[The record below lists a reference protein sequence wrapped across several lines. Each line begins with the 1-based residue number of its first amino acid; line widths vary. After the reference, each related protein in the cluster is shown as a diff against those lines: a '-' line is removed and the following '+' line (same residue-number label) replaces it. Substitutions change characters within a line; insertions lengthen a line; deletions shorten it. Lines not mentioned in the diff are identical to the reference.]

1 MKSRTALFFN
11 ALLVIVF
18 VFVFTMPASAGKTYK
33 LGMSLAITGP
43 HIRCGKPL
51 CQRGGRT
58 GSNSV
63 NETDYLGDG
72 DKIDCPIRDDQYK
85 NDVTKRFFEE
95 FLDDGILI
103 FLSYA
108 TGGNL
113 ALKRDFEEVKIPVI
127 PASYHEGLIVDANY
141 TFMPV
146 ATYSENAVGLA
157 EYITENHKGDNVPR
171 WLSSFIRPHS
181 AGAAGRHPESHA
193 EGMKIEIVEVV
204 EHGTDLDN
212 TAMLQR
218 LVSKGVQYV
227 ICQTVQTPV
236 ATMLTDAQR
245 LGVNAT
251 TFGEKDK
258 LTFLGAHYTGGSDLI
273 ALAGTATEGY
283 IWADSYN
290 LTSENNEGAKKQLEL
305 AERYGRDD
313 KAANSHNY
321 GAGILAAQ
329 IATEAIKMAKEAGLK
344 VNRENLYNMLQK
356 MNFNSFVAAGPV
368 TYSETERIGVDV
380 QNIYIAQDGVF
391 KKSSPL
397 NPSISRK
404 SGPAGKP
411 GRDVTENKSCLTDT

>member
-1 MKSRTALFFN
+1 MKSKTALIFN

-18 VFVFTMPASAGKTYK
+18 VFAFTLPASAGTTYK

-43 HIRCGKPL
+43 TSDAGNPYAK
-51 CQRGGRT
+51 GAEDWFKF
-58 GSNSV
+58 V

-113 ALKRDFEEVKIPVI
+113 ALKRDFEEVQIPVI
-127 PASYHEGLIVDANY
+127 PASYHEGLIVDADY

-146 ATYSENAVGLA
+146 ATYSENAVSLA
-157 EYITENHKGDNVPR
+157 EYVLAKHKGTDTPKVAF
-171 WLSSFIRPHS
+171 FIHPS
-181 AGAAGRHPESHA
+181 AFGRGPLEDTQKAIA
-193 EGMKIEIVEVV
+193 EGLKIDIVEVV

-218 LVSKGVQYV
+218 LVSKDVQYV

-245 LGVNAT
+245 LGVAAGS
-251 TFGEKDK
+251 FGEKGK

-273 ALAGTATEGY
+273 ALAGAATEGY

-290 LTSENNEGAKKQLEL
+290 LTSENNEKAKKQLEL
-305 AERYGRDD
+305 AERYGRDE

-329 IATEAIKMAKEAGLK
+329 IATEAIKETKKAGLK
-344 VNRENLYNMLQK
+344 INRENIYKTMQTLH
-356 MNFNSFVAAGPV
+356 FDSFAAAGPV
-368 TYSETERIGVDV
+368 TYSPTERIGVDV
-380 QNIYIAQDGVF
+380 QNIYVARDGVF
-391 KKSSPL
+391 KKIQAFESQYMQKV
-397 NPSISRK
+397 R
-404 SGPAGKP
+404 AD
-411 GRDVTENKSCLTDT
+411 R

>member
-1 MKSRTALFFN
+1 MKSKTALIFN

-18 VFVFTMPASAGKTYK
+18 LFAFTLPAAAGTTYK

-43 HIRCGKPL
+43 TSDAGNPYAK
-51 CQRGGRT
+51 GAEDWFKY
-58 GSNSV
+58 V
-63 NETDYLGDG
+63 NETGYLGDG

-85 NDVTKRFFEE
+85 NDTTKRFFEE
-95 FLDDGILI
+95 FLDDEILI

-108 TGGNL
+108 TGANL
-113 ALKRDFEEVKIPVI
+113 ALKRDFEEVQIPVI

-157 EYITENHKGDNVPR
+157 EYVVGKHKGADTPKVAF
-171 WLSSFIRPHS
+171 FIHPS
-181 AGAAGRHPESHA
+181 AFGRGPLEDTQKAIA
-193 EGMKIEIVEVV
+193 EGLKIEIVEVV

-218 LVSKGVQYV
+218 LQSKGVQYV
-227 ICQTVQTPV
+227 ICHTVQTPV

-245 LGVNAT
+245 LGVSAGS
-251 TFGEKDK
+251 FGEAGK

-290 LTSENNEGAKKQLEL
+290 LTSENNEKAKKQLEL
-305 AERYGRDD
+305 AERYGRDE

-321 GAGILAAQ
+321 AAGILAAQ
-329 IATEAIKMAKEAGLK
+329 IATEAIKETKKAGLK
-344 VNRENLYNMLQK
+344 INRENIYKTMQTL
-356 MNFNSFVAAGPV
+356 NFESFAAAGPV
-368 TYSETERIGVDV
+368 TYSPTERIGVDIM
-380 QNIYIAQDGVF
+380 NIYAAKDGVF
-391 KKSSPL
+391 KKIQAFESQY
-397 NPSISRK
+397 IQKVR
-404 SGPAGKP
+404 AG
-411 GRDVTENKSCLTDT
+411 R

>member
-1 MKSRTALFFN
+1 MKSKATLFFN
-11 ALLVIVF
+11 AFLVIVF
-18 VFVFTMPASAGKTYK
+18 VFAFTLPASAGTTYK

-43 HIRCGKPL
+43 TSDAGNPQAK
-51 CQRGGRT
+51 GAEDWFKF
-58 GSNSV
+58 V

-85 NDVTKRFFEE
+85 NDITKRFFEE
-95 FLDDGILI
+95 FLDDDILI

-113 ALKRDFEEVKIPVI
+113 ALKRDFEEVQIPVI

-146 ATYSENAVGLA
+146 ATYSENVVGLA
-157 EYITENHKGDNVPR
+157 EYVVENHKGTDTPQVAF
-171 WLSSFIRPHS
+171 FIHPS
-181 AGAAGRHPESHA
+181 AFGRAPLDDTRKAIA
-193 EGMKIEIVEVV
+193 EGLKIDIVEVV

-245 LGVNAT
+245 LGVTAA
-251 TFGEKDK
+251 TFGEKGK
-258 LTFLGAHYTGGSDLI
+258 LTFMGAHYTGGSDLI

-283 IWADSYN
+283 LWADSYN
-290 LTSENNEGAKKQLEL
+290 LTSEDNEKAKKQLEL
-305 AERYGRDD
+305 AARYERDK

-321 GAGILAAQ
+321 AAGILAAQ
-329 IATEAIKMAKEAGLK
+329 IATEAIKETKKAGLE
-344 VNRENLYNMLQK
+344 VTRENIYKTMQTL
-356 MNFNSFVAAGPV
+356 NFESFAAVGPV
-368 TYSETERIGVDV
+368 TYSPTERIGVDV
-380 QNIYIAQDGVF
+380 QNIYLARDGVF
-391 KKSSPL
+391 KTIQSFKSKYMQKV
-397 NPSISRK
+397 R
-404 SGPAGKP
+404 AGQ
-411 GRDVTENKSCLTDT
+411 